1 MNFSP
6 ESILDVAGLMARYG
20 LTRRAQLDQRLDAI
34 GETLHPDPQGG
45 EYADVALV
53 QHLDDLHRWLSQGK
67 SLADYTAMG
76 KVRIISHGE
85 EAITGGAIDVT
96 PVADLSSEPENPLT
110 PVVLTLS
117 QALAG
122 QSSTPSPLQVW
133 RELEEACQCSW
144 ILSTSQVRALTGMAP
159 HGDIYEYGAFR
170 FKRNG
175 KIGRE
180 AGWEVWK
187 IA

>member
-1 MNFSP
+1 M
-6 ESILDVAGLMARYG
+6 LDLSGLMARYG
-20 LTRRAQLDQRLDAI
+20 LARRSQLDERLDAV
-34 GETLHPDPQGG
+34 GEKLHRHPQGG
-45 EYADVALV
+45 EYADVPLV
-53 QHLDDLHRWLSQGK
+53 QHLDDLDRWLAQGGT
-67 SLADYTAMG
+67 LGDYTAMG
-76 KVRIISHGE
+76 KVRIIGPGGE
-85 EAITGGAIDVT
+85 ERAEGAIDVAT
-96 PVADLSSEPENPLT
+96 VADLVTEPENPLT

-122 QSSTPSPLQVW
+122 QATTPSPLQVW
-133 RELEEACQCSW
+133 RELEEACHCSW
-144 ILSTSQVRALTGMAP
+144 ILSTSQVRALTGIAP
-159 HGDIYEYGAFR
+159 HGDIHEYGAFR